1 MSPFPEPREPDRKA
15 RFDQEFAALSVEW
28 LKHMDEEDR
37 EILEETLRHDEDL
50 THHFH
55 NLLSEL
61 LLPHQA
67 APFLMAAAHH
77 LRSTASKATHK
88 TPILAGIYALALR
101 PPRPQT

>member
-1 MSPFPEPREPDRKA
+1 VK
-15 RFDQEFAALSVEW
+15 VEW
-28 LKHMDEEDR
+28 LKHMDEDDR
-37 EILEETLRHDEDL
+37 LILEETLRQDEDL

-77 LRSTASKATHK
+77 LRSTASKPKK